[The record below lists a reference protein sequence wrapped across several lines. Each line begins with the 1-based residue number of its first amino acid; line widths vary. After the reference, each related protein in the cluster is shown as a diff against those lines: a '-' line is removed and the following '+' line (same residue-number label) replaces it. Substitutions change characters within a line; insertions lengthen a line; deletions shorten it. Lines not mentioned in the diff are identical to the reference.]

1 MAELNK
7 SRKKDTKKSKIVKN
21 EIIKTRKNKTTRNE
35 TKKPKKIFNTSKNS
49 FNTLEVVIL
58 VFISAVVSLIIG
70 SLVTNKLNKAKLH
83 ENDENLKKFMKNY
96 NYIIDN
102 YYEDVD
108 KQELINNAIKGMLD
122 SLEDDYSY
130 LIDEDSSDTFDI
142 QLEGEYQ
149 GIGIEI
155 IGYTTGQIVINN
167 IFDDSPAKDAGL
179 EIGDIIKKIDD
190 IDCTSKTVTE
200 ISKYIREGSKK
211 EFIFEIERDSEIK
224 KINIKRNKV
233 IIKSVDSKIIEKDG
247 KNIGYIRIEI
257 FSNVAYKQFKEAL
270 EKLERSEMDSLII
283 DVRDNTGG
291 HLSTAVNIISLFLDS
306 KHVIYQTETKGVVKK
321 YYSNG
326 NVTKKY
332 PIVILQNGNSASA
345 SEMLS
350 AALKEEYG
358 ATIVGEKS
366 YGKGTVQELLDLDD
380 DVEYKITTKKW
391 LTPKGNWIN
400 EKGVSA
406 DVEASLSEEYIENP
420 SEDNDNQLKKA
431 LEEIVKK

>member
-406 DVEASLSEEYIENP
+406 DVEVSLSEEYIENP